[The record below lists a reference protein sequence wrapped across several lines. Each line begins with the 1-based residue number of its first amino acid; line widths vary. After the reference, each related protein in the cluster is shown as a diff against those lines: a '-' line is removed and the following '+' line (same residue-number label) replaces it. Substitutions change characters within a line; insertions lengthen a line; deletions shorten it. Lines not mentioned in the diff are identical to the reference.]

1 MPTGRRILRLVV
13 VLAVLAGIGWATL
26 RLGEPKF
33 EGRPLSSVLHSAFQ
47 NGPLETGNAG
57 VACPAPGDEIQWA
70 QAERALRSLGAR
82 ALPVLLKMAMAR
94 PPTLGVGKLVEKIGE
109 TIARD
114 PMRPGLSRLEKH
126 QIAIWGIRLLG
137 PQARPAIP
145 KLIRLLDDTDS
156 EVQWTAL
163 ACLAG
168 LGPEAEEAVPAL
180 LRRLSASK
188 SAGPGS
194 TATRQ
199 TAAWI
204 VKPTVWALGEIGSAA
219 SPAVPVLQQ
228 VTNDFA
234 TVALIRIRR
243 GSFQPFFERLRDTSD
258 FTNWFDTVVEVEGLG
273 SNAEP
278 AIPLLLAALECT
290 NEDVRETAV
299 SAIGALHRRPD
310 LCLGPLVGLLNTNTS
325 SRENVLH
332 ALSYFGPAAKPLA
345 PEVARCLRDPD
356 PAIRARAAYALGR
369 IQPQAP

>member
-1 MPTGRRILRLVV
+1 MATGRRILQLVV
-13 VLAVLAGIGWATL
+13 VLAVLAGIGWAML
-26 RLGEPKF
+26 RRGEPKF
-33 EGRPLSSVLHSAFQ
+33 EGRPLSSVHSAYQ
-47 NGPLETGNAG
+47 NGALETGNAA
-57 VACPAPGDEIQWA
+57 VACPAPGDEIHWA

-94 PPTLGVGKLVEKIGE
+94 PPTPGVGKLVESIGE

-114 PMRPGLSRLEKH
+114 PMRASLSRLEKH

-145 KLIRLLDDTDS
+145 KLIRSLDDTDS

-180 LRRLSASK
+180 VRRISTIKGTS
-188 SAGPGS
+188 PGS
-194 TATRQ
+194 TAARQ
-199 TAAWI
+199 AARDVSATA
-204 VKPTVWALGEIGSAA
+204 WALGEIGSAA
-219 SPAVPVLQQ
+219 SAAVPLLQQ
-228 VTNDFA
+228 VTDDFA
-234 TVALIRIRR
+234 TVALIKIRR

-258 FTNWFDTVVEVEGLG
+258 FTNWFGTAMQVEGLG

-278 AIPLLLAALECT
+278 AIPLLVAALEST
-290 NEDVRETAV
+290 NKDIRETAV

-310 LCLGPLVGLLNTNTS
+310 LCLGPLVGFLNTNTC

-332 ALSYFGPAAKPLA
+332 ALSYFGLAAKPLA
-345 PEVARCLRDPD
+345 PEVARCLRDPS
-356 PAIRARAAYALGR
+356 PAIRARAAYALRR